1 MNLHRCGLVVR
12 NDKEEVM
19 GRLEELVKEFLRLI
33 GEDPSREGLK
43 ETPKRV
49 ACMWL
54 EELVSGYWEDPSKY
68 VKVFNVEEYV
78 RYEDLVLVKDVP
90 VRSICEHHLL
100 PFFGKAHLAYIPT
113 DKVLG
118 FSKFS
123 RILNVYSRRLQLQ
136 ERLTQQVADF
146 LFSTL
151 RPKGLVLII
160 EAIHTCALVRGV
172 EEPMVMTTVASR
184 GLLREDKKLR
194 SEVISLLMRGN
205 SLADYVRFT

>member
-1 MNLHRCGLVVR
+1 MVR

-49 ACMWL
+49 ARMWL

-78 RYEDLVLVKDVP
+78 RYEDLVLVKDVH

-100 PFFGKAHLAYIPT
+100 PFFGKAYLAYIPT

-123 RILNVYSRRLQLQ
+123 RILSVYSRRLQLQ

-146 LFSTL
+146 LFNTL

-172 EEPMVMTTVASR
+172 EEPLVMTTVASR

-194 SEVISLLMRGN
+194 NEVISLLMRGRN
-205 SLADYVRFT
+205 YGWGLLGVVR

>member
-1 MNLHRCGLVVR
+1 MVR
-12 NDKEEVM
+12 NDKEKVM
-19 GRLEELVKEFLRLI
+19 GKLEELVKEFLKLI

-43 ETPKRV
+43 ETPRRV
-49 ACMWL
+49 ARMWL

-90 VRSICEHHLL
+90 VRSVCEHHLL

-146 LFSTL
+146 LFNTL

-172 EEPMVMTTVASR
+172 EEPMVMTTVVSR
-184 GLLREDKKLR
+184 GLLREDRKLR

-205 SLADYVRFT
+205 SLSDYVRFT